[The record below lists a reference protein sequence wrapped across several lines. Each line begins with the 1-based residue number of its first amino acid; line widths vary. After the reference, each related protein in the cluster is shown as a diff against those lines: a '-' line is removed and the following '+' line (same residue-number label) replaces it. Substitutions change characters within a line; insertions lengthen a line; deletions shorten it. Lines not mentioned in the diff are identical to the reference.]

1 MIREARKSD
10 SKALKEICSNDLGYP
25 CDELLVEQRITNL
38 NTNREC
44 VLVAEIDGEILG
56 FIHVER
62 YDALYYPSVVNIM
75 ALAVSKKIRRQ
86 GVGRKLIC
94 AAEEWAKGNGISV
107 MRLNSG
113 ATRIEAH
120 MFYRNMGFDDE
131 KQQLRF
137 LKKL

>member
-75 ALAVSKKIRRQ
+75 ALAVSKKI
-86 GVGRKLIC
+86 
-94 AAEEWAKGNGISV
+94 WASPV
-107 MRLNSG
+107 
-113 ATRIEAH
+113 
-120 MFYRNMGFDDE
+120 
-131 KQQLRF
+131 QP
-137 LKKL
+137 